1 MSYNV
6 LIFYLFLPLFI
17 TEAALTWTTVRDKA
31 ALCNDFSK
39 AGYFIEKISSSSK
52 WLVFLES
59 GGLCYSPETC
69 NRRFFNSEVRKEF
82 ATSQDPQ
89 LDTFYPQFNLT
100 IAWTTMEREGRKLSV
115 RLNPYMTSMSTFI
128 KDNRVPKNIEGRDI
142 MDSNKEN
149 NPSFY
154 DFNRVIIPYCSSDM
168 WLGNDTREF
177 PNINESGDPQLDF
190 LRKVYKPES
199 QDLQFTFRGSV
210 IFQSIINELMGDGLS
225 EATDL
230 ILAGSSAGGLGV
242 VNNAKW
248 VFEKLDEMTNI
259 SIIADSS
266 WFVNFRNNIYRRFN
280 GTVENEDD
288 TMNKPTDMQSTKDLL
303 TIISTSPQCSDTNR
317 GSPCCLS
324 IYCILTSPDYFPG
337 GEIPVIALFS
347 LYDVYLLA
355 DSIANSII
363 PGQYQGDSVQ
373 PSLGLEFLFIVAE
386 YGGVMNSSIARSKT
400 VPLLSFIVTECLQH
414 IYFATSS
421 LFDSGGILSGI
432 SNEEITQDIGNL
444 RGSFT

>member
-1 MSYNV
+1 MTYNV
-6 LIFYLFLPLFI
+6 LTIYLFLPLFI
-17 TEAALTWTTVRDKA
+17 TEAALTWTTVRDKV
-31 ALCNDFSK
+31 ALCNDFSR
-39 AGYFIEKISSSSK
+39 AGYFIEKTNSSSK
-52 WLVFLES
+52 WLIFLES

-69 NRRFFNSEVRKEF
+69 NRRFFNSKVRKEF
-82 ATSQDPQ
+82 ATNQETLFDN
-89 LDTFYPQFNLT
+89 FYPQFNLT
-100 IAWTTMEREGRKLSV
+100 VAWTATENRNLSV

-128 KDNRVPKNIEGRDI
+128 KDNEVLKNILGRDI

-154 DFNRVIIPYCSSDM
+154 DYNHVIILYCSSDM
-168 WLGNDTREF
+168 WLGNDTREV
-177 PNINESGDPQLDF
+177 PNINESGNPQSDF
-190 LRKVYKPES
+190 LDKVYKPES
-199 QDLQFTFRGSV
+199 PTFQFTFRGSV
-210 IFQSIINELMGDGLS
+210 IFRSIINELMVNGLS
-225 EATDL
+225 DATDL
-230 ILAGSSAGGLGV
+230 ILAGFSAGGLGV

-248 VFEKLDEMTNI
+248 VYEKLNNITNI

-280 GTVENEDD
+280 GTVKDEDD
-288 TMNKPTDMQSTKDLL
+288 TMNIPTNIQSTKDLL
-303 TIISTSPQCSDTNR
+303 TIISTSPQCSDTTQD
-317 GSPCCLS
+317 SPCCLS
-324 IYCILTSPDYFPG
+324 IYCVLSSPDYFPG
-337 GEIPVIALFS
+337 GEIPIITLFS

-363 PGQYQGDSVQ
+363 PGQYQGDSIQ

-421 LFDSGGILSGI
+421 LFVSGGILSGI

>member
-1 MSYNV
+1 MTYNV
-6 LIFYLFLPLFI
+6 LTFYLFLPLFI

-31 ALCNDFSK
+31 ALCNDFSRP
-39 AGYFIEKISSSSK
+39 GYFIEKTNSSSK

-69 NRRFFNSEVRKEF
+69 NRRFLNSKVRKEF
-82 ATSQDPQ
+82 ATSQETL
-89 LDTFYPQFNLT
+89 LDNFYPQFNLT
-100 IAWTTMEREGRKLSV
+100 VAWTATKNRNLSV

-128 KDNRVPKNIEGRDI
+128 KDNEVLKNIVGRDI
-142 MDSNKEN
+142 VDSKKEN

-154 DFNRVIIPYCSSDM
+154 DYNHVIIPYCSSDM
-168 WLGNDTREF
+168 WLGNDTREV
-177 PNINESGDPQLDF
+177 PNINESGNPQSDF
-190 LRKVYKPES
+190 LDKVYKPES
-199 QDLQFTFRGSV
+199 PTLQFTFRGSV
-210 IFQSIINELMGDGLS
+210 IFRSIINELMVNGLS
-225 EATDL
+225 DATDL

-248 VFEKLDEMTNI
+248 VYEKLNNITDI

-280 GTVENEDD
+280 GTVKDEDD
-288 TMNKPTDMQSTKDLL
+288 TMNIPTNIKSTKDLL
-303 TIISTSPQCSDTNR
+303 TIISTSPQCSDTTQ

-324 IYCILTSPDYFPG
+324 IYCVLSSPDYFPR
-337 GEIPVIALFS
+337 GEIPIITLFS

-355 DSIANSII
+355 DSIANSVI
-363 PGQYQGDSVQ
+363 PGQYQGDSIQ

-386 YGGVMNSSIARSKT
+386 YGGVMNSSIAISKT

-421 LFDSGGILSGI
+421 LFDSDGILSGI

-444 RGSFT
+444 RGSFM

>member
-1 MSYNV
+1 MTYNV
-6 LIFYLFLPLFI
+6 LTFYLFLPLFI

-31 ALCNDFSK
+31 ALCNDFSR
-39 AGYFIEKISSSSK
+39 AGYFIEKTNSSSK

-69 NRRFFNSEVRKEF
+69 NRRFFNSKVRKEF
-82 ATSQDPQ
+82 ATSQETI
-89 LDTFYPQFNLT
+89 LDNFYPQFNLT
-100 IAWTTMEREGRKLSV
+100 VAWTTTENRNLSV

-128 KDNRVPKNIEGRDI
+128 KDNEVLKNIVGRDI
-142 MDSNKEN
+142 MDSKKKN

-154 DFNRVIIPYCSSDM
+154 DYNHVIIPYCSSDM
-168 WLGNDTREF
+168 WLGNDTREV
-177 PNINESGDPQLDF
+177 PNINESGNPQSDF
-190 LRKVYKPES
+190 LDKVYKPES
-199 QDLQFTFRGSV
+199 STLQFTFRGSV
-210 IFQSIINELMGDGLS
+210 IFHSIINELMVNGLS
-225 EATDL
+225 DATDL

-248 VFEKLDEMTNI
+248 VYEKLNNITNI

-280 GTVENEDD
+280 GTVKDEDD
-288 TMNKPTDMQSTKDLL
+288 TMNIPTNIQSTKDLL
-303 TIISTSPQCSDTNR
+303 TIISTSPQCSDTTQ

-324 IYCILTSPDYFPG
+324 IYCVLSSPDYFPG
-337 GEIPVIALFS
+337 GEIPIITLFS

-386 YGGVMNSSIARSKT
+386 YGGVMNSSIDRSKT

-414 IYFATSS
+414 IYFATLS
-421 LFDSGGILSGI
+421 LFDSDGILSGI

-444 RGSFT
+444 RGSFM

>member
-1 MSYNV
+1 MTYNV
-6 LIFYLFLPLFI
+6 LTFYLFLPLFI
-17 TEAALTWTTVRDKA
+17 TEAALTWTTVQDKA
-31 ALCNDFSK
+31 ALCNDFSR
-39 AGYFIEKISSSSK
+39 AGYFIEKTNSSSK

-69 NRRFFNSEVRKEF
+69 NRRFFNSKVRKEF
-82 ATSQDPQ
+82 ATSQETL
-89 LDTFYPQFNLT
+89 LDNFYPQFNLT
-100 IAWTTMEREGRKLSV
+100 VAWTATENRNLSV

-128 KDNRVPKNIEGRDI
+128 KDNEVLKNIVGRDI
-142 MDSNKEN
+142 MDSKKEN

-154 DFNRVIIPYCSSDM
+154 DYNRVIIPYCSSDM
-168 WLGNDTREF
+168 WLGNDTREV
-177 PNINESGDPQLDF
+177 PNINESGNPQSDF
-190 LRKVYKPES
+190 LDKVYKPES
-199 QDLQFTFRGSV
+199 PNLQFTFRGSV
-210 IFQSIINELMGDGLS
+210 IFQSIINELMVNGLS
-225 EATDL
+225 DATNL

-248 VFEKLDEMTNI
+248 VYEKLDGMTNI

-280 GTVENEDD
+280 GTVKDEDD
-288 TMNKPTDMQSTKDLL
+288 TMNIPTNIQSKKDLL
-303 TIISTSPQCSDTNR
+303 TIISTSPQCSDTTR

-324 IYCILTSPDYFPG
+324 IYCVLTSPDYFPG

-363 PGQYQGDSVQ
+363 PGQYQGDNVQ

>member
-1 MSYNV
+1 MI
-6 LIFYLFLPLFI
+6 LIVSL
-17 TEAALTWTTVRDKA
+17 
-31 ALCNDFSK
+31 
-39 AGYFIEKISSSSK
+39 
-52 WLVFLES
+52 
-59 GGLCYSPETC
+59 SPT
-69 NRRFFNSEVRKEF
+69 
-82 ATSQDPQ
+82 A
-89 LDTFYPQFNLT
+89 
-100 IAWTTMEREGRKLSV
+100 I
-115 RLNPYMTSMSTFI
+115 
-128 KDNRVPKNIEGRDI
+128 
-142 MDSNKEN
+142 
-149 NPSFY
+149 
-154 DFNRVIIPYCSSDM
+154 SDM

-242 VNNAKW
+242 INNAKW
-248 VFEKLDEMTNI
+248 VYEKLDEMTNI

-288 TMNKPTDMQSTKDLL
+288 TLNKPTDMQSTKDLL

-400 VPLLSFIVTECLQH
+400 VQFYSDRV
-414 IYFATSS
+414 FATY
-421 LFDSGGILSGI
+421 LFRYLKSV
-432 SNEEITQDIGNL
+432 
-444 RGSFT
+444 